1 MRRSEIVKE
10 RKKRTTLRRLMLLT
24 VTLLT
29 AALTLFL
36 SLRLYAQ
43 ITGAPSLSVPK
54 ATVFLDKNGKQIG
67 DRFSAERRYWVDLD
81 EMSPFLIDAVIA
93 TEDKNFYKHNGF
105 DYRRIAGALLK
116 DVKSGRKVEGAS
128 TITMQ
133 YAKNLYLTFEKTWK
147 RKIQESLYTYRMET
161 FYDKDTILEG
171 YMNTVYFGHGM
182 YGVEAASKFY
192 FGKSA
197 KDLTLE
203 EAAVITA
210 IAKGPSIYS
219 PIENPEKSRERQL
232 LVLSLMEAQDYITER
247 QEERAKDEQITLKN
261 REWADKK
268 RVAPYFLDEVW
279 REAEK
284 VLTDKGRSPAEGGWV
299 IHTTLDPHHQQTAE
313 EVIAKWMPNSEL
325 QVGFISIE
333 PGTGAVTSLVGG
345 VDYTESPFNRV
356 TQAKRQ
362 PGSAMKPILYAAAL
376 EEGFNPLT
384 FMSTEK
390 TIFTYDDGR
399 STYEPNNVNGKFA
412 GHPISLAQALAI
424 SDNIFAV
431 KTLEEI
437 GYRKFSKMAERLGID
452 ADFPESP
459 AVALGTSAV
468 TLSDMTSAYNRV
480 ASGGLQIEPMTIL
493 SITDSKGKTVYEHS
507 KQSKKQALSEQDA
520 FVLTHLMT
528 GMFDPVFN
536 DYTSATGLS
545 MRQKQTRPYAA
556 KSGTTI
562 SDQYLIGYTPTLTA
576 GIWTG
581 FDVGKQLT
589 DSQDKAASKK
599 IWIDFMERAHSGKPA
614 EPFIPPDGVNSVIVD
629 VETGGIAVNE
639 CEKQRLVYV
648 KEKDMPQKLCTD
660 KGLREH
666 RYSQDDEGDGKKFD
680 LFPFSFFE

>member
-10 RKKRTTLRRLMLLT
+10 RKKRTKLRRLMLLT